1 MEKSLRVL
9 IIGFCL
15 SGILASAKLLGF
27 DFTWQFVF
35 LPFLITLSI
44 NLALI
49 INIVVID
56 GIDDIKSEMKD
67 KSDKEFEKYLKN
79 IEEDQS

>member
-1 MEKSLRVL
+1 MEKSLRAL

-15 SGILASAKLLGF
+15 SGILASAKLIGI

-67 KSDKEFEKYLKN
+67 KRR
-79 IEEDQS
+79 